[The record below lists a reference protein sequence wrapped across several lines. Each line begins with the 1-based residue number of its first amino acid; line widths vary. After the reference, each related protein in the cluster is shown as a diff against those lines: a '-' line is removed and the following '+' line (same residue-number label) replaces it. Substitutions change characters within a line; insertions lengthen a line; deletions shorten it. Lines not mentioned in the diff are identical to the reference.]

1 MSKTKRNGGYVLVD
15 FTGVNLM
22 TFQTAQ
28 PTANPV
34 YEPILKAIANGK
46 PVYAENLTVGTSVVS
61 PVNVPCYRTANGIQ
75 GMFSTFAISIGHTDD
90 GDVVIITPMQ

>member
-1 MSKTKRNGGYVLVD
+1 MSKAKRNGGYALVD
-15 FTGVNLM
+15 FTGVSLM
-22 TFQTAQ
+22 TFQTEQ

-61 PVNVPCYRTANGIQ
+61 PVNVPFYRTGNAIQ
-75 GMFSTFAISIGHTDD
+75 GIISTFAIVVGHTDAGD
-90 GDVVIITPMQ
+90 GVIITPMQ